1 MEKIK
6 ENKTK
11 TNPTRIAKSRRKI
24 EKEEQGKEGALQPTK
39 EIKLLI
45 VDHNR

>member
-1 MEKIK
+1 VEK
-6 ENKTK
+6 
-11 TNPTRIAKSRRKI
+11 RRKI